1 MSLSAPIRAR
11 HTPGRFDLVETTIP
25 AIQDAI
31 EDRVITAEQLVRM
44 YLKRIAAYDGKTTA
58 AHLNAYIHLNR
69 HALDDADERDDETT
83 ATDHGRRDGRCAAS
97 R

>member
-1 MSLSAPIRAR
+1 M
-11 HTPGRFDLVETTIP
+11 ETTIP

-31 EDRVITAEQLVRM
+31 EDHVVTAEQLVRM
-44 YLKRIAAYDGKTTA
+44 YHKRIAAYDGETTA

-69 HALDDADERDDETT
+69 HALTTRPMTGITITT
-83 ATDHGRRDGRCAAS
+83 AIAVKAAGTGCWPAS